1 MFADLGDVGDTR
13 TRWADWIDL
22 LTPYVVTGAAAGALR
37 GGGASRGTWTLFW
50 FATVLYT
57 QGQGIHLAANSIN
70 NAVAG
75 DAEPAYLWDEHV
87 GHYLWYVGF
96 YLVVVALA
104 VALADRRPRGGLGA
118 HLLALLVGFTTF
130 TNSVEGQTP
139 WLGIGASVV
148 FAVLGAADPGRHGP
162 AAADRLRASPACCS
176 SCSASGRAAS
186 PSSPS
191 SAGSRPSVEWRV
203 PTGSAAQDLSERAT
217 GRRVRGGARR
227 GRWPSARRSR
237 DATISASASV
247 RPTQLAPSTD
257 LPGSRSL

>member
-1 MFADLGDVGDTR
+1 VSPAGRSYAEHHGRAFGGWLIVFALGYVLLHHAGTVFSDLGDVGDTR

-37 GGGASRGTWTLFW
+37 GGGASRGNWTLFW

-75 DAEPAYLWDEHV
+75 DEEPAYLWDEHV

-104 VALADRRPRGGLGA
+104 VALADRRPRGGIGA
-118 HLLALLVGFTTF
+118 HVLALLVGFTTF

-148 FAVLGAADPGRHGP
+148 LACWGLLTRDGMGRLLLTAYAFAGLLFLVFGIWQGGFPEFSDLG
-162 AAADRLRASPACCS
+162 
-176 SCSASGRAAS
+176 
-186 PSSPS
+186 
-191 SAGSRPSVEWRV
+191 W
-203 PTGSAAQDLSERAT
+203 
-217 GRRVRGGARR
+217 
-227 GRWPSARRSR
+227 
-237 DATISASASV
+237 I
-247 RPTQLAPSTD
+247 
-257 LPGSRSL
+257 